1 MSRLFLRNAFIT
13 IIPAGSTHGT
23 KIGGDLIN
31 PFRFKFKVEKYD
43 SSGMGG
49 NCQLDSYNLS
59 ETTKALLRKKGTQ
72 ILLNAGYGNDTPVLA
87 FGNCYQVI
95 TKQVGS
101 DQVTT
106 IDMIELGFMLDQCTV
121 NINLGPNSTNQ
132 QALNIILQQLYSF
145 GAVAG
150 AIAGFSPVITYQKG
164 IHFSGM
170 ARTILGRL
178 CRQVG
183 YTFSISNGDVNVVP
197 RGTGTG
203 KTAFLLSPSTGLIGI
218 PTPSIESEVG
228 NFSMYD
234 FKSLMNPR
242 LTVNDLVQVKSK
254 YVKSGFY
261 KIFKAVHE
269 GDTFEG
275 EYATS
280 IQAFFVK

>member
-1 MSRLFLRNAFIT
+1 MSRLFQRNAYIT
-13 IIPAGSTHGT
+13 IYQRGSTSGVQ
-23 KIGGDLIN
+23 IGGNPLN
-31 PFRFKFKVEKYD
+31 PFRLKFKVEKYD

-49 NCQLDSYNLS
+49 SAQIDAYNLS
-59 ETTKALLRKKGTQ
+59 PSTLAIIRKSGVQ
-72 ILLNAGYGNDTPVLA
+72 IRLNAGYDKDTPVLA
-87 FGNCYQVI
+87 FGNCYQAI
-95 TKQVGS
+95 TKLVGS

-106 IDMIELGFMLDQCTV
+106 IDTIELGFMLDQCTV
-121 NINLGPNSTNQ
+121 NINLGANSTNQ
-132 QALNIILQQLYSF
+132 QALQIILKQLYAF

-150 AIAGFSPVITYQKG
+150 AVTSFSPVITYQKG

-170 ARTILGRL
+170 ARTILARL

-183 YTFSISNGDVNVVP
+183 YTFSISNGDINVVP

-203 KTAFLLSPSTGLIGI
+203 KTAFVLSPTTGLIGI

-234 FKSLMNPR
+234 FKSLLNPR

-254 YVKSGFY
+254 YVKNGFY
-261 KIFKAVHE
+261 KIFKAIHE
-269 GDTFEG
+269 GDNFEG